1 MDAAVIAGRLLG
13 GTWDEGTG
21 MRAAAFVG
29 SLGLSLMACAIA
41 QARPAHTKPVA
52 KAAAVKSSET
62 SDRTLAARRKAGA
75 MANFIV
81 DTRAARPIDLSA
93 RSVRPAAIGFAATPR
108 TTIERT
114 DDPSFAL
121 SPAGAY
127 GDAKLLDADRYY
139 AGRGAV
145 TWRSNAFVVGESGR
159 AVDSVRVSVAS
170 VARGDTTHPL
180 SMVRPDEDS
189 FEDRDV
195 DVAVTRGWPAAVRLG
210 AGKYALD
217 VTPHAGLGFGGAG
230 GSAEAGATVR
240 FGKKMGDRVVSS
252 LGVRDGRA
260 FGDRGRWY
268 VFAAASGQA
277 VGLNMLRSEDGD
289 WSRAGF
295 TSDNS
300 SKLIGDGQ
308 AGVAWR
314 RGPMQASFGYVHR
327 KIRAKDQIM
336 GMATQKDEM
345 VALSFSLK
353 PHW

>member
-1 MDAAVIAGRLLG
+1 MGFGEA
-13 GTWDEGTG
+13 
-21 MRAAAFVG
+21 
-29 SLGLSLMACAIA
+29 
-41 QARPAHTKPVA
+41 P
-52 KAAAVKSSET
+52 
-62 SDRTLAARRKAGA
+62 AAR
-75 MANFIV
+75 
-81 DTRAARPIDLSA
+81 TERAS
-93 RSVRPAAIGFAATPR
+93 
-108 TTIERT
+108 
-114 DDPSFAL
+114 DPTFAL

-127 GDAKLLDADRYY
+127 GDAALLDANRYY

-145 TWRSNAFVVGESGR
+145 SYRSDAVVVGEGEH

-170 VARGDTTHPL
+170 VASASRTRPL
-180 SMVRPDEDS
+180 SLVRPDEDS

-195 DVAVTRGWPAAVRLG
+195 DVTVTRGWPAAVSVG

-240 FGKKMGDRVVSS
+240 FGKKMGDRVVNS
-252 LGVRDGRA
+252 LGVEDGRQ
-260 FGDRGRWY
+260 FGQRGRWY

-277 VGLNMLRSEDGD
+277 VGMNMLRSGDGD
-289 WSRAGF
+289 WSGAGV
-295 TSDNS
+295 TADTS
-300 SKLIGDGQ
+300 SKLVGDGQ

-314 RGPMQASFGYVHR
+314 KGPMQASFGYVHR

-345 VALSFSLK
+345 LAFSFSLK

>member
-1 MDAAVIAGRLLG
+1 
-13 GTWDEGTG
+13 
-21 MRAAAFVG
+21 MRALMAFVAVV
-29 SLGLSLMACAIA
+29 SLSALAAATA
-41 QARPAHTKPVA
+41 QAGPISL
-52 KAAAVKSSET
+52 KAAAKSTAAKSP
-62 SDRTLAARRKAGA
+62 SFVVDPLAGQP
-75 MANFIV
+75 V
-81 DTRAARPIDLSA
+81 DLSVHT
-93 RSVRPAAIGFAATPR
+93 VRPAAVAFAETPR
-108 TTIERT
+108 TSSERAI
-114 DDPSFAL
+114 DPSFSL

-127 GDAKLLDADRYY
+127 GDAKLLDANRYY
-139 AGRGAV
+139 EGRGAV
-145 TWRSNAFVVGESGR
+145 TWRSNAFVAYEGEH

-170 VARGDTTHPL
+170 VAAVGQTRPL
-180 SMVRPDEDS
+180 ALVRPDEEDS
-189 FEDRDV
+189 FDDRDV
-195 DVAVTRGWPAAVRLG
+195 DVTVTRGWPAAVSLG

-240 FGKKMGDRVVSS
+240 FGKKMGDRVANS
-252 LGVRDGRA
+252 LGVEDGRQ

-277 VGLNMLRSEDGD
+277 VGMNMLRGGDGD
-289 WSRAGF
+289 WSRAGV
-295 TSDNS
+295 TTDTS
-300 SKLIGDGQ
+300 SKLVGDGQ

-345 VALSFSLK
+345 VAFSFTLK

>member
-1 MDAAVIAGRLLG
+1 M
-13 GTWDEGTG
+13 
-21 MRAAAFVG
+21 
-29 SLGLSLMACAIA
+29 SLTACAVA
-41 QARPAHTKPVA
+41 QAHPARAKPA
-52 KAAAVKSSET
+52 PKAAAATSSET
-62 SDRTLAARRKAGA
+62 SDRTPAAGRKAKPA
-75 MANFIV
+75 TMASFIV
-81 DTRAARPIDLSA
+81 DSRATRPIDLSA
-93 RSVRPAAIGFAATPR
+93 HSLRPAAIGFSEAPR
-108 TTIERT
+108 TAAPRA

-145 TWRSNAFVVGESGR
+145 TWRSNAFVVGDSGH
-159 AVDSVRVSVAS
+159 AVDSVRVSVAK
-170 VARGDTTHPL
+170 VAQSGATRPL

-195 DVAVTRGWPAAVRLG
+195 DVTVTRGWPAAVRLG

-217 VTPHAGLGFGGAG
+217 VSPHAGLGIGAAG

-240 FGKKMGDRVVSS
+240 FGKKMGDRVVNS
-252 LGVRDGRA
+252 LGVSDGRA

-277 VGLNMLRSEDGD
+277 VGLNMLRSADGD

-295 TSDNS
+295 TSDSS
-300 SKLIGDGQ
+300 SKLVGDGQ

-314 RGPMQASFGYVHR
+314 RGAMQASFGYVHR

>member
-1 MDAAVIAGRLLG
+1 
-13 GTWDEGTG
+13 
-21 MRAAAFVG
+21 MRALTAFVAVV
-29 SLGLSLMACAIA
+29 SLSALAVATA
-41 QARPAHTKPVA
+41 QARPLSS
-52 KAAAVKSSET
+52 KAAPKPTATKSPSFVVDPRAGQPVDLGVHTVRSVAVAFAET
-62 SDRTLAARRKAGA
+62 P
-75 MANFIV
+75 
-81 DTRAARPIDLSA
+81 RAAS
-93 RSVRPAAIGFAATPR
+93 
-108 TTIERT
+108 ERAS
-114 DDPSFAL
+114 DPSFSL

-127 GDAKLLDADRYY
+127 GDAKLLDANRYY
-139 AGRGAV
+139 EGRGAV
-145 TWRSNAFVVGESGR
+145 TWRSNAFVAYEGEH

-170 VARGDTTHPL
+170 VAAAGQTRPL
-180 SMVRPDEDS
+180 ALVRPDEEDS
-189 FEDRDV
+189 FDDRDV
-195 DVAVTRGWPAAVRLG
+195 DVTVTRGWPAAVSLG

-240 FGKKMGDRVVSS
+240 FGKKMGDRVANS
-252 LGVRDGRA
+252 LGVEDGRQ

-277 VGLNMLRSEDGD
+277 VGMNMLRGGDGD
-289 WSRAGF
+289 WSRAGV
-295 TSDNS
+295 TTDTS
-300 SKLIGDGQ
+300 SKLVGDGQ

-345 VALSFSLK
+345 VAFSFTLK

>member
-1 MDAAVIAGRLLG
+1 
-13 GTWDEGTG
+13 
-21 MRAAAFVG
+21 MRTVAFVA
-29 SLGLSLMACAIA
+29 SFGLSLLACATA
-41 QARPAHTKPVA
+41 QARPGHAKPA
-52 KAAAVKSSET
+52 PKAAAATSSET
-62 SDRTLAARRKAGA
+62 TDRTPAARRKVPTIAE
-75 MANFIV
+75 FIV
-81 DTRAARPIDLSA
+81 DTRATRPIDLSA
-93 RSVRPAAIGFAATPR
+93 RSVRPAAIGFAEPPP
-108 TTIERT
+108 TTTERT
-114 DDPSFAL
+114 ADPSFAL

-145 TWRSNAFVVGESGR
+145 SWRSNAFVVGESGR
-159 AVDSVRVSVAS
+159 AVNSVRVSVAR
-170 VARGDTTHPL
+170 VAPGGATRPL
-180 SMVRPDEDS
+180 SMVQPNQDS

-195 DVAVTRGWPAAVRLG
+195 DVTVTRGWPAAVRLG

-217 VTPHAGLGFGGAG
+217 VTPHAGLGIGGAG

-240 FGKKMGDRVVSS
+240 FGKKMGDRVVNS

-277 VGLNMLRSEDGD
+277 VGLNMLRSGDGD
-289 WSRAGF
+289 WSRAGL

-300 SKLIGDGQ
+300 SKLVGDGQ

-314 RGPMQASFGYVHR
+314 RGAMQASFGYVHR